1 MTTIILDKQYNPL
14 YPNLIELA
22 LDVVQAKGRE
32 IELKQ
37 DDRCSFE
44 FAELVIYWHDGRF
57 EASLTSYWEGRYFP
71 GTLYEPPETV
81 YDERNESESFVKI
94 KALSDWAK
102 SHGFDIDAARRV
114 RL

>member
-1 MTTIILDKQYNPL
+1 MILDKRNNPL

-32 IELKQ
+32 VELKI
-37 DDRCSFE
+37 DDGGPFE
-44 FAELVIYWHDGRF
+44 YAELVIYWHQGRF
-57 EASLTSYWEGRYFP
+57 EASLTSYWEGRDYP

-81 YDERNESESFVKI
+81 YDERNERESFIKI

-102 SHGFDIDAARRV
+102 SHYFDLDKARKAN
-114 RL
+114 